1 MLSFRLGSVLFLLA
15 HTLASQ
21 DEGVIGPIHLPLVGF
36 GTAGLQSKT
45 YEAVLT
51 ALHLG
56 VRMIDSAQAQEWYN
70 EEGVGTA
77 VAEYED
83 LSDLFGEDPV
93 IIVTKVHPRSYGNIE
108 AMDEKLAKSKAN
120 FLKDSLDV
128 VLLHAPW
135 CWPGHCTPQE
145 EAAGWEAGWNNLVAL
160 RDKHN
165 IRSIG
170 VSNFHL
176 ELLQKLVVDMDQKV
190 DIVQNWMDPFHQD
203 SEVRAFCQQHN
214 IQYMAYSSFGTQ
226 WNRSPNPV
234 LTNGVLQSIAE
245 AHGVSV
251 PQVIMKWLFT
261 LQVVAIPRTSSV
273 KHMEDNFAEL
283 IRAKQRQYVKRGVR
297 QHDCTAGEGGAQT
310 CEAADEPSTWTLSG
324 EELRQIEALD
334 GSLGNPWD

>member
-1 MLSFRLGSVLFLLA
+1 
-15 HTLASQ
+15 
-21 DEGVIGPIHLPLVGF
+21 
-36 GTAGLQSKT
+36 
-45 YEAVLT
+45 
-51 ALHLG
+51 
-56 VRMIDSAQAQEWYN
+56 MIDSAQAQEWYN
-70 EEGVGTA
+70 EEGVGSA

-93 IIVTKVHPRSYGNIE
+93 IIVTKVHPRSYGNIDT
-108 AMDEKLAKSKAN
+108 MDEKLTKSKTN

-145 EAAGWEAGWNNLVAL
+145 EAAGWESGWNNLVAL

-176 ELLQKLVVDMDQKV
+176 ELLQKLVIGMGQKV
-190 DIVQNWMDPFHQD
+190 DVVQNWMDPFHQD
-203 SEVRAFCQQHN
+203 ADVRAFCQQHN

-226 WNRSPNPV
+226 WNRNPNPV
-234 LTNGVLQSIAE
+234 LNNDVLQGIAE
-245 AHGVSV
+245 THGVSV
-251 PQVIMKWLFT
+251 PQVIMKWLST

-283 IRAKQRQYVKRGVR
+283 IRAKQRLYVKRGVR
-297 QHDCTAGEGGAQT
+297 HHGCANPEDGAET
-310 CEAADEPSTWTLSG
+310 CAAAEEPSMWTLST
-324 EELRQIEALD
+324 EELRQIQALD